1 MRYREDPDIVRFSFW
16 KPEPVPPNGP
26 VIVVADLQPLGS
38 LATVAESLLQI
49 PRMEELP
56 SLPFPLAKNEVKL
69 VWDVECGVKLDVY
82 QEEWPPRPGE
92 VLTIQLRGCVHPKL
106 FHRLYVQVYERF
118 GVTILDEMSHKFY
131 TPREFRALA

>member
-26 VIVVADLQPLGS
+26 AIVIADLQSLGS
-38 LATVAESLLQI
+38 LESVAESLMEI
-49 PRMEELP
+49 PRMEEVP
-56 SLPFPLAKNEVKL
+56 ALPFPLAKNEIKL
-69 VWDVECGVKLDVY
+69 IWDVECGVKLDIH

-92 VLTIQLRGCVHPKL
+92 VLMISLRGSVHPKL
-106 FHRLYVQVYERF
+106 FNRLYVQVYERF
-118 GVTILDEMSHKFY
+118 GVTLLDEMSHRFI